1 MKKADQSVFLQYDA
15 VINEIKEKFNI
26 SALIKEKVPEN
37 VKEEVERVSEGVIQ
51 NYNKVVA
58 ELQKLQSKV
67 RNLTGSEVSF
77 RRDPQVILREVTCM

>member
-1 MKKADQSVFLQYDA
+1 MFLQYDA

-77 RRDPQVILREVTCM
+77 RRDPQVILREDTFM